1 MITNRR
7 DIPIHTLENRDFYAA
22 YSENI
27 NIGEFSGNHRIDFF
41 AIIWYC
47 NNGEDQFIDFEPYP
61 VRTNLIY
68 LLAKDQVHSL
78 PGKHPSARVII
89 FTSAF
94 FDRLE
99 EELRLPFLPFNNHGI
114 EVTEVMQPI
123 LENIFNLIMT
133 ENAADNESALLHN
146 YICAYLTQ
154 INRLSN
160 RIKPR
165 SVFHDPRLRKLFSLI
180 NIHYRTEKFAA
191 FYADK
196 LGLSSKRINQIV
208 QEELGYTLG
217 QLIAIYTLVE
227 SKREISQNLKSLKE
241 IAIDLG
247 FNSQSY
253 FSRFFKKHTGES
265 PEEFKAKHLLTAIS
279 K

>member
-1 MITNRR
+1 MAGRKE
-7 DIPIHTLENRDFYAA
+7 IPIHSLENRDFYAA
-22 YSENI
+22 YSQSI
-27 NIGEFSGNHRIDFF
+27 NIGEYNSNHRIDFF

-47 NNGEDQFIDFEPYP
+47 SDGEDQYIDFEPYP

-68 LLAKDQVHSL
+68 LLSKNQVHSL
-78 PGKHPSARVII
+78 PGIPPRAKIII
-89 FTSAF
+89 FSSAF

-99 EELRLPFLPFNNHGI
+99 EELRLPFLPFNNQGI
-114 EVTEVMQPI
+114 EVTDAMLPI
-123 LENIFNLIMT
+123 LDNLFNLIMT
-133 ENAADNESALLHN
+133 ENGADNESALLHN
-146 YICAYLTQ
+146 YICAYLTH

-160 RIKPR
+160 RIEPR
-165 SVFHDPRLRKLFSLI
+165 PVFYDKRIRKLFSLI
-180 NIHYRTEKFAA
+180 NIHYRSEKFAP

-208 QEELGYTLG
+208 QVELGYTLS
-217 QLIAIYTLVE
+217 QLITIYTLVE
-227 SKREISQNLKSLKE
+227 SKREISQNLKSMKE

-265 PEEFKAKHLLTAIS
+265 PEQFKAKHLS
-279 K
+279 S